1 MHHKKHRPKNRR
13 AGCLCCKPHKMN
25 GVSKDSL
32 QVSKT
37 GFSSLR
43 KRLFAKLDIKE
54 ETE

>member
-13 AGCLCCKPHKMN
+13 AGCLMCKMHKMN
-25 GVSKDSL
+25 GWSKDSL

-54 ETE
+54 EKE